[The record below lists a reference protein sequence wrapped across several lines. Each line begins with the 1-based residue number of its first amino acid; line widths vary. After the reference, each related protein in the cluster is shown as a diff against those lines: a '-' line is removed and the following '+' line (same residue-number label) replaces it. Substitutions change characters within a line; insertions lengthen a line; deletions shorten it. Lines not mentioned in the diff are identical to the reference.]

1 MAPICIVPIVGSM
14 DHNLE
19 LKMVCMYLE
28 KRMVLSMSYI
38 VNRETFE
45 SFKRPKCLVSSM
57 VSSCF
62 FQQRRYYTVFRLSLI
77 KGVRP
82 SPNATGVP
90 LLIGRRYHSAF
101 YLSCKIRRLILS

>member
-1 MAPICIVPIVGSM
+1 M

-45 SFKRPKCLVSSM
+45 SFQRPKCLVSSM
-57 VSSCF
+57 VSRCF
-62 FQQRRYYTVFRLSLI
+62 FQQRRYYTVFRQSLI

-82 SPNATGVP
+82 SPNATGVS
-90 LLIGRRYHSAF
+90 LLIGRRYQLNRISVCALQKYFFH
-101 YLSCKIRRLILS
+101 LGRKQEM